1 MVDKW
6 NNLEKL
12 YFSINEKIFLK
23 LSQVITVVSMSL
35 AEIYRSK
42 TEKEVIYIPNGTQLE
57 LTSGTIRDVYEKD
70 YILFAAGR
78 IIPDKGCHVLLEALK
93 KMNYQG
99 RLLVIGDLNQVP
111 AYKKRITEL
120 ASSLNVGFI
129 DLIKE
134 RSLLLSY
141 VNPDYS

>member
-1 MVDKW
+1 LVDKW